1 MALILTIGYGI
12 QYKVESMQ
20 DAQMLMDI
28 FGRATPVD
36 SVSHK
41 HSDKFRE
48 KYGNDYFAKPAAR
61 NEVEIKIVNG
71 EPATEKEYQ
80 KLMEQLEAETEV
92 QEVQQEAA

>member
-1 MALILTIGYGI
+1 MALILTIGFGI

-48 KYGNDYFAKPAAR
+48 KYGNSFFACPAVR
-61 NEVEIKIVNG
+61 NEIEIKMVNG

-80 KLMEQLEAETEV
+80 KLMEQLEAEAEV

>member
-1 MALILTIGYGI
+1 MALILTIGFRV
-12 QYKVESMQ
+12 QYKIENMQ

-28 FGRATPVD
+28 LGRATPVD
-36 SVSHK
+36 TVSHK

-48 KYGNDYFAKPAAR
+48 KYGNDFFVDRSAGKDI
-61 NEVEIKIVNG
+61 EIKMVNG

-80 KLMEQLEAETEV
+80 KLMEQLEADGAV